1 METIIF
7 GIMYFFVFAF
17 CTVCIYGIVDAVKD
31 LKENSKE

>member
-17 CTVCIYGIVDAVKD
+17 CAVCIYGIIDAVKD
-31 LKENSKE
+31 LMENIKE